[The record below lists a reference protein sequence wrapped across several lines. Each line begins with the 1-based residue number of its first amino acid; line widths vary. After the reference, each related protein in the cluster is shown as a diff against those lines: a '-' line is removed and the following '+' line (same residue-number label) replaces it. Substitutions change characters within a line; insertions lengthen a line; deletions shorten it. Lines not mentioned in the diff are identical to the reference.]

1 MKHALILSAGLAISL
16 AACNQK
22 TEPAPVEAPAA
33 APATAG
39 DMAATPMAPAET
51 VKSGVGTG
59 VITKVDATTGSVTI
73 DHGPIPGVD
82 WPAMTM
88 NFKAAPAVVEK
99 AKVGERVQF
108 DVTVRGRE
116 SEVTAIRPE

>member
-1 MKHALILSAGLAISL
+1 MKHALILSAGLAIGL
-16 AACNQK
+16 AACGQK
-22 TEPAPVEAPAA
+22 TEPAPVEAPAV
-33 APATAG
+33 APATTG
-39 DMAATPMAPAET
+39 DMAATPAAPAE
-51 VKSGVGTG
+51 VAKSGVGTG
-59 VITKVDATTGSVTI
+59 VITKVDAATGSVTI
-73 DHGPIPGVD
+73 DHGPIPGVG

-88 NFKAAPAVVEK
+88 SFKAVPAVVEK

>member
-16 AACNQK
+16 AACGQN
-22 TEPAPVEAPAA
+22 TEPAPIEASAA
-33 APATAG
+33 APATNG
-39 DMAATPMAPAET
+39 DMSAMPMASAEAEKT
-51 VKSGVGTG
+51 DVGTG
-59 VITKVDATTGSVTI
+59 MITAIDAAKGAIMI
-73 DHGPIPGVD
+73 DHDPMPGIG
-82 WPAMTM
+82 WPAMSM
-88 NFKAAPAVVEK
+88 RFKAGPTVIEK